1 MSDASLPGERRC
13 GEWQG
18 RADRARGRRAGQ
30 LLLSARPR
38 PRARRRARRRPAPP
52 LRAQLAASRAALV
65 SAGAAASHLGAASRL
80 LVLAALAAL
89 TALAALAALA
99 APVGAGIRFSRGEA
113 SRLPAAP
120 PAARGAGLA
129 ARAAFVRLHQTSVP
143 AVRAA
148 ADSMTADPT
157 TSRRRDFVYLKDPA
171 LQPARAV
178 HISIHLMPRRC
189 SELMSSLIV
198 VINLYRR

>member
-1 MSDASLPGERRC
+1 MSDASLPGDRCC

-18 RADRARGRRAGQ
+18 RADRARGRRGGQ

-52 LRAQLAASRAALV
+52 LRAQPAASHAALV
-65 SAGAAASHLGAASRL
+65 SAGAAASRLRAASRL

-89 TALAALAALA
+89 A
-99 APVGAGIRFSRGEA
+99 APVGAGVRLSSGEA

-129 ARAAFVRLHQTSVP
+129 ARAAFIRLHETSVP

-148 ADSMTADPT
+148 AYSMTADPT
-157 TSRRRDFVYLKDPA
+157 TLCLAITRSPS
-171 LQPARAV
+171 
-178 HISIHLMPRRC
+178 ISIIKVSPVRRHNIHKLVC
-189 SELMSSLIV
+189 LLRI
-198 VINLYRR
+198 